1 MPIYK
6 RQELPKLL
14 SEVKQGLTSQ
24 IYLIWGERYLCRSA
38 AQDLIDHLLPEK
50 NRHSTSLHHIDGD
63 QEDFNKTLN
72 LLKTFSL
79 FSGPQ
84 IIRVTD
90 SKLFYSKI
98 RNNFIQFTY
107 FILSCALQKFEQK
120 LSQTKAIQESNQ
132 RSIRHMIGR

>member
-14 SEVKQGLTSQ
+14 SEVKQGITSQ

-63 QEDFNKTLN
+63 QEDFSKTLN
-72 LLKTFSL
+72 LLKTFSQVHR
-79 FSGPQ
+79 SS
-84 IIRVTD
+84 V
-90 SKLFYSKI
+90 
-98 RNNFIQFTY
+98 
-107 FILSCALQKFEQK
+107 
-120 LSQTKAIQESNQ
+120 SQTQNYSIPKESQRTFGKKHVKKMNGMKPNRLYDIFYRCSTLQEFPGKTLMKK
-132 RSIRHMIGR
+132 I